1 MYSKDAEE
9 VLDSG
14 VIFDDTRDLNLKF
27 PAKGYYK
34 KGDAPVT
41 TMSALL
47 AAVESKDI
55 EEYLIQHVLMQF
67 IASEYAYRY
76 CSKKVRSSLMSIWVV
91 FLLQRTVKRDLAL

>member
-1 MYSKDAEE
+1 MIEDDLLDTADASAPSAGNNRYNQPVNTIREILKNPKHAETYLWQFCMYSKDAEE

-14 VIFDDTRDLNLKF
+14 VIFDDTRDLILKF
-27 PAKGYYK
+27 PAIGYYK

-55 EEYLIQHVLMQF
+55 E
-67 IASEYAYRY
+67 
-76 CSKKVRSSLMSIWVV
+76 
-91 FLLQRTVKRDLAL
+91 